1 MGFFSEIKS
10 EQPKLATGVL
20 YVAMVLVLA
29 LASYIIFVLAEA
41 IIGQWACL
49 VWLAILAVLAVLYIR
64 KIVNFNPLLLPGI
77 PLMLASYWLN
87 RHFFAGVISRW
98 PTVIV
103 TLIWTLAAAVAK
115 DKKKTFKLIT
125 CALAAVIIVLTT
137 FVSLPKYTYAEAKEV
152 LAQELNIS
160 AADLG
165 PGYGRMP
172 IIRQLGSSR
181 PSFFVNSSYFFD
193 NLAAEIGTTLIFNPV
208 SGEWVEV
215 NPFSSVAPPFL
226 P

>member
-115 DKKKTFKLIT
+115 DKKKIFKLVT

-137 FVSLPKYTYAEAKEV
+137 FISLPKYTYAEAK
-152 LAQELNIS
+152 
-160 AADLG
+160 
-165 PGYGRMP
+165 R
-172 IIRQLGSSR
+172 
-181 PSFFVNSSYFFD
+181 
-193 NLAAEIGTTLIFNPV
+193 
-208 SGEWVEV
+208 
-215 NPFSSVAPPFL
+215 FSPKN
-226 P
+226 